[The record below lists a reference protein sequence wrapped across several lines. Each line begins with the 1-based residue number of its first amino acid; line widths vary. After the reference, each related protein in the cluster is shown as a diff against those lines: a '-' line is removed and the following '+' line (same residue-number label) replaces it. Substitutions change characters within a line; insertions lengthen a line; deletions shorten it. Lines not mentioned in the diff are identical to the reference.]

1 MCAYLIIL
9 KAQGKSR
16 LATLGSVLID
26 FINSILCL
34 IAQLPEVS
42 KYQNNFNLFF
52 IILRN
57 CIGLVCQQL
66 GTTFSLK

>member
-1 MCAYLIIL
+1 MCAYLIII

-16 LATLGSVLID
+16 LATLGSVHID
-26 FINSILCL
+26 FISCL

-42 KYQNNFNLFF
+42 KYQNNFNLYF

-66 GTTFSLK
+66 VTTCSLK